1 MAGSSAG
8 APSGAGAPGA
18 PRGTCVAPPR
28 PARPRVGRPRPR
40 PADGWS
46 DVPRLAAAAT
56 IDAVTT
62 TSGTTGP
69 RAAGENAVGPV
80 PDAPG
85 RVAAGEAVEGRDV
98 DGAAPGA
105 AGTERSLTA
114 EGRDGSVLVGP
125 LLRHVDS
132 CSATVWVETARR
144 GEVVVRAGA
153 VVGRDRTVTVGGH
166 HYALVVLEG
175 LEPDVRVPYVVELDG
190 ERAWPLPDDPRPAP
204 TVRPLPAPGGATG
217 PAAPPL
223 RIALGSCRVDRPMTP
238 PFTRT
243 VDADPEGVGV
253 DALVALSTACQA
265 GRELPDLL
273 LLLGDQ
279 VYADEGLSPHLR
291 TRIRAKRGDAEP
303 RDEIADF
310 EEYTWLYRESWADPE
325 VRWLLATTPTA
336 MIFDDHDVRDDW
348 NTSRVWRQGVQQL
361 PWWRDRIAGAYAS
374 YWLHQH
380 LGNLMPSRL
389 AEDDLWRRVRE
400 VGTEG
405 DAADVLR
412 EFALAADEQIDGGGT
427 SEWSYVRDLGRT
439 RLVVV
444 DTRSGRVLSEEH
456 RSMLDE
462 REWAAVEQH
471 LTGDV
476 DHLLV
481 AASLPVLLE
490 PALHDLEL
498 WNAETASAGAWGQRF
513 RPYAEAFRQAVDL
526 EHWGAFESSFRR
538 LVDRLGEVAAGRL
551 GRAPSSVLML
561 SGDVHHGYVAPL
573 RYPAARG
580 VRSPVVQLVSS
591 PLRNALPT
599 GLPTTF
605 RVLHTAPARL
615 LGRLL
620 RRSVGARPLDVS
632 WRSSTGPMF
641 GNGFATLEITGPSAR
656 VVFEKAEP
664 GRGPGSDTR
673 RPDDVRLRRDVE
685 IVLA

>member
-1 MAGSSAG
+1 M
-8 APSGAGAPGA
+8 
-18 PRGTCVAPPR
+18 
-28 PARPRVGRPRPR
+28 
-40 PADGWS
+40 
-46 DVPRLAAAAT
+46 
-56 IDAVTT
+56 TT
-62 TSGTTGP
+62 TSGSTGP
-69 RAAGENAVGPV
+69 RAVGENAVGPV
-80 PDAPG
+80 PD
-85 RVAAGEAVEGRDV
+85 
-98 DGAAPGA
+98 GAAPGSPLLG
-105 AGTERSLTA
+105 GTGGDVADVAPGSSEPAERSLSA
-114 EGRDGSVLVGP
+114 EEHDGPVLLGP

-132 CSATVWVETARR
+132 SSATVWVETARR
-144 GEVVVRAGA
+144 GEVVVRAGG

-166 HYALVVLEG
+166 HYALVVVEG
-175 LEPDVRVPYVVELDG
+175 LAPGVRVPYVVELDG

-204 TVRPLPAPGGATG
+204 TVRPLPAADGATPRTG
-217 PAAPPL
+217 GAPPL

-243 VDADPEGVGV
+243 VEEDPEGVGV

-291 TRIRAKRGDAEP
+291 ERIAGKRGDAEP
-303 RDEIADF
+303 RGEVADF
-310 EEYTWLYRESWADPE
+310 EEYTWLYRESWSDPE

-348 NTSRVWRQGVQQL
+348 NTSRAWREGVQRL
-361 PWWRDRIAGAYAS
+361 PWWRDRICGAYAS

-380 LGNLMPSRL
+380 LGNLMPARL
-389 AEDDLWRRVRE
+389 AEDDLWARVRE

-405 DAADVLR
+405 DAGDVLR

-444 DTRSGRVLSEEH
+444 DTRSGRVLSEER

-462 REWAAVEQH
+462 QEWADVEQH

-498 WNAETASAGAWGQRF
+498 WNAETASAGAWGERF
-513 RPYAEAFRQAVDL
+513 RPHAEAFRQAVDL
-526 EHWGAFESSFRR
+526 EHWGAFESSFHR

-551 GRAPSSVLML
+551 GRAPSSVLLL

-573 RYPAARG
+573 RYPPERG

-591 PLRNALPT
+591 PLRNALPA

-605 RVLHTAPARL
+605 RFLHTAPARL
-615 LGRLL
+615 VGRLL
-620 RRSVGARPLDVS
+620 RRSVGVPPLAVS
-632 WRSSTGPMF
+632 WRSTTGPMF
-641 GNGFATLEITGPSAR
+641 GNGFATLELSGPSAR

-664 GRGPGSDTR
+664 GRGPGTDCR
-673 RPDDVRLRRDVE
+673 RPDDVRLRRDV
-685 IVLA
+685 VMPLA

>member
-1 MAGSSAG
+1 M
-8 APSGAGAPGA
+8 
-18 PRGTCVAPPR
+18 
-28 PARPRVGRPRPR
+28 
-40 PADGWS
+40 
-46 DVPRLAAAAT
+46 
-56 IDAVTT
+56 
-62 TSGTTGP
+62 GP
-69 RAAGENAVGPV
+69 RAMGPRAMGPRAMGEDAV
-80 PDAPG
+80 APSVDG
-85 RVAAGEAVEGRDV
+85 TGRDV
-98 DGAAPGA
+98 DGAAPGP
-105 AGTERSLTA
+105 AGADRALRAGDRESPLRL
-114 EGRDGSVLVGP
+114 GP
-125 LLRHVDS
+125 LLRHVDTS
-132 CSATVWVETARR
+132 SATVWVETARR
-144 GEVVVRAGA
+144 GEVVVRAGDA
-153 VVGRDRTVTVGGH
+153 MGRDRTVTVGGH
-166 HYALVVLEG
+166 HYALVVVEG
-175 LEPDVRVPYVVELDG
+175 LEPGVRVPYVVELDG
-190 ERAWPLPDDPRPAP
+190 ERAWPPPDDPRPAP
-204 TVRPLPAPGGATG
+204 SVRPLHAPGAAAQTTPG
-217 PAAPPL
+217 APPL

-243 VDADPEGVGV
+243 ADADPQGVGV
-253 DALVALSTACQA
+253 DALVALSSACQA

-291 TRIRAKRGDAEP
+291 TRIRGKRGDAEP
-303 RDEIADF
+303 HGEIADF
-310 EEYTWLYRESWADPE
+310 EEYTWLYGESWTDPE

-348 NTSRVWRQGVQQL
+348 NTSRVWRDGVRQL
-361 PWWRDRIAGAYAS
+361 PWWPDRIAGAYAS

-389 AEDDLWRRVRE
+389 AQDPLWARVRE

-405 DAADVLR
+405 DAADLLR
-412 EFALAADEQIDGGGT
+412 EFALAADEQIDGGGA

-462 REWAAVEQH
+462 REWAHVEQH

-490 PALHDLEL
+490 PALHDLEV

-513 RPYAEAFRQAVDL
+513 RPYAETFRQAVDL

-551 GRAPSSVLML
+551 GRAPSSVLLL

-573 RYPAARG
+573 RYPAERG

-599 GLPTTF
+599 GLRTTF

-620 RRSVGARPLDVS
+620 RRSVGAAPLDVS
-632 WRSSTGPMF
+632 WRSTTGPMF
-641 GNGFATLEITGPSAR
+641 GNGFATLELSGPSAR
-656 VVFEKAEP
+656 VAFEKAEP
-664 GRGPGSDTR
+664 GRGPGTDCR
-673 RPDDVRLRRDVE
+673 RPDDVRLRRDLE
-685 IVLA
+685 VLLA